1 MDRNGNICVLPEH
14 GYLFRPRETAFSML
28 DVAKFSEAKTE
39 RNIWEQLVPA
49 VHGTES
55 GTMFFLPVHY
65 ISSICKLIIQ
75 GNCVLLFACARDRV
89 GYLFTRLDGSRVVA
103 AASCLC

>member
-1 MDRNGNICVLPEH
+1 
-14 GYLFRPRETAFSML
+14 ML
-28 DVAKFSEAKTE
+28 DVAKFAEAKTE
-39 RNIWEQLVPA
+39 RSIWEQLVPA

-55 GTMFFLPVHY
+55 GTMFFLPVQY
-65 ISSICKLIIQ
+65 IPSICKPIVQ
-75 GNCVLLFACARDRV
+75 GNFMLLFACTRDRV